1 MNAVF
6 QKLLK
11 ENSTALKPFLQFYIG
26 KYGANG
32 LAAFQEM
39 PFTFQLGIYLE
50 YFETIY
56 NLIII
61 VNTKGYSIQFSDD
74 RKTPI
79 RGENNMFY
87 NHYRYEYNE
96 PKSIIFGYECGIIW
110 LFTNYDLP
118 F

>member
-1 MNAVF
+1 MNVVF

-11 ENSTALKPFLQFYIG
+11 ENTSALKPFIQWCAG
-26 KYGANG
+26 KYGTTSI
-32 LAAFQEM
+32 AAFQEM
-39 PFTFQLGIYLE
+39 PFTYQLGVYLE

-56 NLIII
+56 SLIII

-87 NHYRYEYNE
+87 NHHKYEHNE
-96 PKSIIFGYECGIIW
+96 PKSIIYGYELAIVW
-110 LFTNYDLP
+110 LFENFDLP

>member
-1 MNAVF
+1 MNVVF

-11 ENSTALKPFLQFYIG
+11 NNTSALKPFMQWYAG
-26 KYGANG
+26 KYGVNSIAS
-32 LAAFQEM
+32 FQEF
-39 PFTFQLGIYLE
+39 PFTFQLGVFLE

-56 NLIII
+56 SLIVI

-79 RGENNMFY
+79 RGENNIFY
-87 NHYRYEYNE
+87 NHYRYDHTE
-96 PKSIIFGYECGIIW
+96 PKSIIYGYELAIQW
-110 LFTNYDLP
+110 LFENYDLP